1 MFAVHN
7 KESMQGQTF
16 NVSSSEPTFT
26 KEQIAQR
33 IKKQVDCDLQFA
45 GSNSDLDKRD
55 YHLSTQKIEA
65 LGYRTNVSLD
75 QGIMEL
81 IYAVNKLKINETYFN
96 A

>member
-1 MFAVHN
+1 
-7 KESMQGQTF
+7 MQGQAF
-16 NVSSSEPTFT
+16 NVSSSEPRLT

-45 GSNSDLDKRD
+45 ESNSYMDRRD

-65 LGYRTNVSLD
+65 LGYHTNVSLD

-81 IYAVNKLKINETYFN
+81 IYAVNKLKIDKNYFN
-96 A
+96 TLAPFNG